1 MDRNKAFTM
10 VELLVAIT
18 IIALMIVPLV
28 GIVATQLK
36 RDQHAADRGLALVAA
51 RNAMESALEPSLPAS
66 AVRDDSTLV
75 TLDGQ
80 GWIVVTDPIDGQGE
94 GEPPAGTDP
103 LEVRVRVYKPGA
115 GRPLASLT
123 ALKGP

>member
-36 RDQHAADRGLALVAA
+36 RDQYAADRGLALAAA
-51 RNAMESALEPSLPAS
+51 RNAMETALDPGLPAA

-75 TLDGQ
+75 TLNGQ
-80 GWIVVTDPIDGQGE
+80 GWVVVVDPIDGLGE
-94 GEPPAGTDP
+94 GEPPIGTDP
-103 LEVRVRVYKPGA
+103 LEVRVRVYRPGSA
-115 GRPLASLT
+115 QVLAALT